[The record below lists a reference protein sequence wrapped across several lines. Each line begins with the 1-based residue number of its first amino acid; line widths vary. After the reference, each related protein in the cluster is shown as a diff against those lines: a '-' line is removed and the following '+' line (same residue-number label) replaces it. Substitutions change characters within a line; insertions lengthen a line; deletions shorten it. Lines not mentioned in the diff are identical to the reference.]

1 MLRLPI
7 FRQGREYYSID
18 QTPAVHFLTREPI
31 AQVSQAN
38 VGLIRRDLLGQEQA
52 REALAR
58 LSTRELIDI
67 CARAGEFFLN
77 DTLPLGESTQSPQQY
92 VEQTSA
98 TTGMPWVLIRRNM
111 AKIHAMFTSM
121 DTVLRGL
128 TRGLTHEVLDRGFSM
143 AGSPMS
149 FFPRGMSLGVVLPSN
164 SPAVHSLWIPSVA
177 LKTPLVLKPG
187 SAEPWT
193 PLRIIQAFL
202 KAGAPPEAFSY
213 YPTDHGGANEIL
225 RSTGRGMLFGDVGA
239 VKNWATDPRIEL
251 HGPGYSKVVIGED
264 CIDEWEKYIDLIA
277 RSIAD
282 NGGRSC
288 INASGVWVP
297 RHADKIAEALAERLS
312 TIRPRAADDPE
323 AGLAPFAN
331 ADVGRRINSMVD
343 AGLHEEGARDVSA
356 AYRPSRLAEWQ
367 GCTYLLPTI
376 VRCDSPDHT
385 LANKEYLFPFA
396 SVLEVPE
403 SAIPEVL
410 GPTLVV
416 TAITRNPALIRRLL
430 ASPHVGRLNIG
441 AVQTNV
447 ISWDQPHEGNLFDHL
462 YARRAFQM
470 VEEPAL
476 AGAAD

>member
-1 MLRLPI
+1 M
-7 FRQGREYYSID
+7 D
-18 QTPAVHFLTREPI
+18 TAPAVHFLTREPI
-31 AQVSQAN
+31 AEVSQAN
-38 VGLIRRDLLGQEQA
+38 FGLIRRDLMKQEAA
-52 REALAR
+52 RETLAR
-58 LSTRELIDI
+58 FSTRELIDL

-77 DTLPLGESTQSPQQY
+77 GTLPLGDAQQSPQDY

-111 AKIHAMFTSM
+111 AKVHAMFTSM
-121 DTVLRGL
+121 ETVLNGL
-128 TRGLTHEVLDRGFSM
+128 TRGLSMEVLDRGYSM
-143 AGSPMS
+143 AGSPIS
-149 FFPRGMSLGVVLPSN
+149 FFPRGASMGVVLPSN
-164 SPAVHSLWIPSVA
+164 SPAVHSLWIPAIA

-193 PLRIIQAFL
+193 PIRIIQAFL
-202 KAGAPPEAFSY
+202 QAGAPPEAFCY

-239 VKNWATDPRIEL
+239 VKHWATDPRIEL
-251 HGPGYSKVVIGED
+251 HGPGYSKVVIGDD
-264 CIDEWEKYIDLIA
+264 CIDDWERYIDLIA

-288 INASGVWVP
+288 INASGVWVT

-323 AGLAPFAN
+323 AGIAPFAN
-331 ADVGRRINSMVD
+331 PEVGRRISGMVD
-343 AGLHEEGARDVSA
+343 AGLAEPGARDVSA
-356 AYRPSRLAEWQ
+356 QYRPERCVEWQ
-367 GCTYLLPTI
+367 GCTYVLPTI
-376 VRCDSPDHT
+376 VRCDAPEHS

-396 SVLEVPE
+396 SVLEVAE
-403 SAIPEVL
+403 SEIPEVL

-416 TAITRNPALIRRLL
+416 TAITRNPLLINRLL

-441 AVQTNV
+441 AVPTNV

-470 VEEPAL
+470 VEEPVL
-476 AGAAD
+476 AGAAQ